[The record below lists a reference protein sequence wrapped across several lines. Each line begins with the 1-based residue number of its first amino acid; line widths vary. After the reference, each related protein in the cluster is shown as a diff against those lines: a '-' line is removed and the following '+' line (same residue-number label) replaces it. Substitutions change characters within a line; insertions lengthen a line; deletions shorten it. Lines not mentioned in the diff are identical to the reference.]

1 MQVSKRVLL
10 GVLGVVFVVAL
21 ASGVGLTLLF
31 SHPSTVTT
39 TQTVVTS
46 QTVITYYYSPSV
58 AIPVSC
64 CPSLPLNFVVGSL
77 NGNLYGFNVTT
88 GSPPT
93 IIGNGSTRTYFPGRP
108 TLAFEVYQPVPV
120 AYEPNPL
127 PLKIEWANFTW
138 AGTFSENV
146 PTPSNATLFD
156 GDVKMDWF
164 VNSSMLY
171 VYITTK

>member
-1 MQVSKRVLL
+1 ML
-10 GVLGVVFVVAL
+10 GSLCVVFVIAL
-21 ASGVGLTLLF
+21 ALGAGLTLLF
-31 SHPSTVTT
+31 YHPPTT
-39 TQTVVTS
+39 TQTVATS

-58 AIPVSC
+58 AIPVTC

-93 IIGNGSTRTYFPGRP
+93 IVGTGSTRTYFPGIP
-108 TLAFEVYQPVPV
+108 TLAFEVYQPIPV
-120 AYEPNPL
+120 AYQPNPP
-127 PLKIEWANFTW
+127 PLKTEWANFTW
-138 AGTFSENV
+138 AGTFSEKV
-146 PTPSNATLFD
+146 PPPSNATLFD
-156 GDVKMDWF
+156 GAVKMDWF